1 MTQDK
6 NPKRY
11 DLEER
16 TLTFAKEVIAFTKIL
31 PRTTAN
37 VEVIKQ
43 LIRSSGSVGAN
54 YMIPLKKRCR
64 ILPAGGLG
72 VSPRFKSP
80 PRLGDLGG

>member
-16 TLTFAKEVIAFTKIL
+16 TLTSAKKVIAFSKIL

-37 VEVIKQ
+37 VEIIKQ

-54 YMIPLKKRCR
+54 YMIPLKKGAGYF
-64 ILPAGGLG
+64 LPG
-72 VSPRFKSP
+72 VWGCP
-80 PRLGDLGG
+80 PELTVPQDWGI

>member
-16 TLTFAKEVIAFTKIL
+16 TLTFAKEVMAFTKTL

-54 YMIPLKKRCR
+54 DMIPLKKRCR
-64 ILPAGGLG
+64 MLPAGGLG

>member
-1 MTQDK
+1 MTF
-6 NPKRY
+6 
-11 DLEER
+11 
-16 TLTFAKEVIAFTKIL
+16 TKEVISFKKTV

-43 LIRSSGSVGAN
+43 LLRSSGSVGAN

-80 PRLGDLGG
+80 PRLGDLGGLIKAVLP